1 MAEET
6 WTVKGVSITGDVVHE
21 GFLEKAGEGGF
32 FRSRDFKKRWFKL
45 LFRQLP
51 NKAYPGVW
59 LLYFEMG
66 KKFETS
72 TTEYVLNNVISTEEL
87 ASHLTLNGVIV
98 LHRMKYLEHRV
109 DTGNHKN
116 QPGFDIHPN
125 PERTEETRIW
135 HICFCD
141 GETFDDPL
149 GWVSAIIARMP
160 NIVTYTEKKTTK
172 SAIKMIPP
180 RPLATLPV
188 IKSRKIDMMVKESLT
203 LLGGTE
209 RKPNDCYLVTRTLAQ
224 GGTGKIRYAMRL
236 AGSEELLA
244 VKVIRI
250 KPDGILE
257 DQLPGKKRAT
267 DWASAKEALDEP
279 KLMVNLG
286 CRVKIYETITVQG
299 KPVVP
304 SVKYEPQKAYLIMP
318 AHYDFKYCLTGNIG
332 NADLKLIGR
341 YLLCEV
347 AGDLVRCHT
356 HKTGKLETPYVHCDL
371 KPGNIFVDENGVI
384 MLADYGGALPA
395 GVDQSQASP
404 YYCPSKEWKDT
415 YFHPVKNKDKYYI
428 KGNVPTIAAV
438 GNDVFAL
445 AISWMQLLAR
455 KEYSQRL
462 CEQVYSFP
470 TTANDKGALW
480 TKDEL
485 IAHKIIKDIA
495 NIDKEVLEILWP
507 HVLRQPTSKIES
519 ITKLKVEFDRLLPP
533 TEWPKARKALSQI
546 IKSSPAF
553 TDREKLRTVFAEGR
567 KTPFLWGR

>member
-1 MAEET
+1 MAEEK

-32 FRSRDFKKRWFKL
+32 FGSRDFKKRWFKL

-72 TTEYVLNNVISTEEL
+72 TTEYVLNNVSSTEEL

-286 CRVKIYETITVQG
+286 CRVKIYETITVTA
-299 KPVVP
+299 KPFTH
-304 SVKYEPQKAYLIMP
+304 SGTTYETQKAYLIMP

-404 YYCPSKEWKDT
+404 YYCPSEDWQ
-415 YFHPVKNKDKYYI
+415 DKYGPTESI
-428 KGNVPTIAAV
+428 GNGAVPNIAAV

-455 KEYSQRL
+455 EEYSQRL
-462 CEQVYSFP
+462 CEEVYGFD
-470 TTANDKGALW
+470 TTDKGTTWDKSKAGPLLL
-480 TKDEL
+480 K
-485 IAHKIIKDIA
+485 IAA
-495 NIDKEVLEILWP
+495 IDKAVLEILWP
-507 HVLRQPTSKIES
+507 LVLRQPTSKIES

-553 TDREKLRTVFAEGR
+553 TEREKLRTVFEQGR
-567 KTPFLWGR
+567 KTPSLWGR